1 MTQASYPADGIET
14 ARPVISIRPSRRM
27 SLFALVLDALHHS
40 RRIQSRRVLQQ
51 YRHLISHGDQRTAL
65 AQPNLEDRD
74 HVDQ

>member
-1 MTQASYPADGIET
+1 MTHASYPAGGIET
-14 ARPVISIRPSRRM
+14 AQPAISIRPSRR
-27 SLFALVLDALHHS
+27 SGIFAFVLDALHHS

-65 AQPNLEDRD
+65 TQPNLEDRD